1 MEVHMHRF
9 ERYEKALTPVGA
21 IVVRFYHSGD
31 QIRCYLRQT
40 EQDAAH
46 DEIFPGEELEPEVAL
61 RLAENRQQDHPSQPV
76 YIELSEGVEW
86 NPDWEDKIS

>member
-1 MEVHMHRF
+1 MQH
-9 ERYEKALTPVGA
+9 YLQYQKGITPAGA

-31 QIRCYLRQT
+31 QVRGYVRQVAA
-40 EQDAAH
+40 DAKD

-61 RLAENRQQDHPSQPV
+61 RLAGNKLQNIPGSTV

-86 NPDWEDKIS
+86 NPGWDDLGSD